1 MVRLQRQHDEMEK
14 GATAGLQAASNLPFA
29 EVHFMRNLGWGL
41 IQYFRTPNN
50 LGVVGVQESD
60 ECPNELPQNCL
71 QLGVVEVAR
80 VRRIP
85 APALIVAK
93 PNRG

>member
-14 GATAGLQAASNLPFA
+14 GTTAGLQAASNLPFA

-60 ECPNELPQNCL
+60 ECPNELPQNFL
-71 QLGVVEVAR
+71 QFTVVEAVR
-80 VRRIP
+80 VCRTP
-85 APALIVAK
+85 G
-93 PNRG
+93 RGGGVGRPVPG